1 MTTSN
6 YETIVIGAGSGGLTV
21 AIGLAG
27 LGRRVALVEGRH
39 VGGDCTNVGCIP
51 SKTLIHLADERGG
64 PENPLPLVQTKR
76 NALREQE
83 TEHVRATP
91 NLELI
96 NGWAR
101 FVGPKRL
108 EVTEADGTR
117 RELAAANIVVATGSR
132 PRTLDIPG
140 LPAERVLT
148 NESVF
153 ELAEP
158 PRHLVIIGSG
168 VIGMELAFAFH
179 KLGTRVTVVT
189 TSQRVLASAI
199 PEASEALLHALDD
212 RGIAVYTRARAEGY
226 DQERET
232 LRVRAGDQSVVLE
245 GVDRVLLAIGRE
257 RTLDGLDLGRSG
269 VAAGR
274 EGVKVD
280 SFGQTNVPGVF
291 AIGDVTPTSHYT
303 HSANAQGRRVVQRI
317 AFPLLPARGPEPLYP
332 SAIFSDPEVA
342 SVGLTPEQIARR
354 FHPSLVRRLR
364 VELRDIDRGYT
375 DGVRHGFVIVDAVR
389 LTGRILS
396 ATIVGPRAS
405 EMISFFTLAI
415 SAGISLFRLYRLV
428 YPYPT
433 YSGAIQK
440 VADAFVRE
448 TLPHLPRELRAYL
461 RYRLAR
467 PEKQAEETRQLV
479 PNA

>member
-1 MTTSN
+1 MTLGN

-64 PENPLPLVQTKR
+64 PSNPLPLVQTKR
-76 NALREQE
+76 DALRDQE
-83 TEHVRATP
+83 TEHVRTTP

-96 NGWAR
+96 SGWAR

-108 EVTEADGTR
+108 EITGSDGAR
-117 RELAAANIVVATGSR
+117 RELAADHIVVATGSR
-132 PRTLDIPG
+132 PRRLDIPG
-140 LPAERVLT
+140 LPDERVLT

-158 PRHLVIIGSG
+158 PRHLAIIGSG

-199 PEASEALLHALDD
+199 PEASEALRRALED

-232 LRVRAGDQSVVLE
+232 LRVRAGDQNVVLE

-257 RTLDGLDLGRSG
+257 RTLEGLELERAG
-269 VAAGR
+269 VATGR
-274 EGVKVD
+274 EGVRVD
-280 SFGQTNVPGVF
+280 SFGQTSAPGIY

-342 SVGLTPEQIARR
+342 SVGMTPEQIARR
-354 FHPSLVRRLR
+354 FHPELVRRLR

-389 LTGRILS
+389 LTGRILG

-440 VADAFVRE
+440 VADAFMRE

-467 PEKQAEETRQLV
+467 PGKEAAGAYVMR
-479 PNA
+479 NA